1 MNVCRLMTYNIVR
14 GGKRS
19 VSPLTSARNWRR
31 SIATAFR
38 DFSAAVADGARALMI
53 ASRTVVSA
61 AAGCDRN

>member
-1 MNVCRLMTYNIVR
+1 MTYNIVR

-19 VSPLTSARNWRR
+19 VSPLTSALKLAPLNRYGLPR
-31 SIATAFR
+31 
-38 DFSAAVADGARALMI
+38 FSAAVADGARALMI